1 MTPFFVMVFDLISSF
16 TNEKK
21 SQVRKKSGPAK
32 EVLGVKFPLLLFTA
46 SLPEKG
52 QRVSLTPHPYPS
64 W

>member
-32 EVLGVKFPLLLFTA
+32 EVLGVKSFRLCY
-46 SLPEKG
+46 SLHICLKKAKE
-52 QRVSLTPHPYPS
+52 SH
-64 W
+64 